1 MKARTV
7 LTLLVSLGIAGLA
20 ALIANTWI
28 SQRLG
33 AAEATEELAQVVSAA
48 VDIPVGTRIEATHV
62 RVLALPASAV
72 TSGSITGLDEALGRV
87 AVQPLYAGEI
97 LLQKRLA
104 EYAGGGALAA
114 VIEPGKRAV
123 TVRVNDVI
131 GVAGFLAPGS
141 RVDVVATRRAAEGHS
156 NMSKTLV
163 ENLKVLAVDQ
173 TVSTDKNDPVVV
185 RAVTLEV
192 SPKEAEQLVK
202 ATEEGKVQLTLRNP
216 LDVAVTPPPAPELA
230 AVPPPPEPAAKPAP
244 RWSGYRVDVIRGTEV
259 SRTSV
264 TGGGGQ

>member
-1 MKARTV
+1 MKARTI
-7 LTLLVSLGIAGLA
+7 LTLLVSFGVAGLA
-20 ALIANTWI
+20 ALMADSWI

-33 AAEATEELAQVVSAA
+33 ATESNEEFAQVVSAA
-48 VDIPVGTRIEATHV
+48 ADVPVGTKLESTHV
-62 RVLALPASAV
+62 KVVSLPANAV
-72 TSGSITGLDEALGRV
+72 TDGSITTLEDALGRV
-87 AVQPLYAGEI
+87 AAQPLYAGEI
-97 LLQKRLA
+97 LQKKRLA

-141 RVDVVATRRAAEGHS
+141 RVDIVATKRVSSGR
-156 NMSKTLV
+156 NNISKTLIQ
-163 ENLKVLAVDQ
+163 NLKVLAVDQ
-173 TVSTDKNDPVVV
+173 TVSTDKNDPVIV

-192 SPKEAEQLVK
+192 LPKEAEKLVK

-216 LDVAVTPPPAPELA
+216 LDDAPALAESAPKIVATP
-230 AVPPPPEPAAKPAP
+230 VAKTVKKRARRP
-244 RWSGYRVDVIRGTEV
+244 SGYRVDVIRGTEL

-264 TGGGGQ
+264 SN

>member
-7 LTLLVSLGIAGLA
+7 LTLLVSLSIAGLA
-20 ALIANTWI
+20 ALVANTWI
-28 SQRLG
+28 TQRLG
-33 AAEATEELAQVVSAA
+33 TGEKSEALAQVVSAA
-48 VDIPVGTRIEATHV
+48 VDIPVGTKIEATHIKMLSLPSAAV
-62 RVLALPASAV
+62 SPGNVTVLE
-72 TSGSITGLDEALGRV
+72 DALGKV

-97 LLQKRLA
+97 LLERRLA

-114 VIEPGKRAV
+114 VIEPGRRAL

-141 RVDVVATRRAAEGHS
+141 RVDVVATRRAGRSGGNVS
-156 NMSKTLV
+156 NTLV

-192 SPKEAEQLVK
+192 SPEEAEQLVK

-216 LDVAVTPPPAPELA
+216 LDVAVTPAPAAEPEVAAAPPAPI
-230 AVPPPPEPAAKPAP
+230 AKPQP
-244 RWSGYRVDVIRGTEV
+244 RWTGYRVDVIRGTEL
-259 SRTSV
+259 SRKSV
-264 TGGGGQ
+264 AN